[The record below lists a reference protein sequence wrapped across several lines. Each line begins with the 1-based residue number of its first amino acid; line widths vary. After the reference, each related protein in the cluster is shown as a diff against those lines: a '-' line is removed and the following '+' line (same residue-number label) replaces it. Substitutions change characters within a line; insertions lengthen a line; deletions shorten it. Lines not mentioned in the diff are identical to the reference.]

1 MVNDLM
7 AEKKMD
13 AAITLSLKNGV
24 KDLFDQLATSHDSA
38 ETRLADVVEYGKK
51 FYADY
56 AGKPK
61 AGDFVRIRNNREVK
75 SILDSYNDTFVA
87 INNIEEEKLGD
98 AIKTL
103 ERITNLKSPVA
114 SHVLP
119 NFWRYMALKQS
130 GNEKDA
136 LAALKKTADLRDPY
150 WPVVEALASRE
161 NALGKRDSAGQI
173 VERGIEKFERTPGVY
188 PKAVLLYRQLGL
200 NDQASK
206 LAGTCGLQF
215 PEHRD
220 ACARNNRPIG
230 P

>member
-1 MVNDLM
+1 
-7 AEKKMD
+7 
-13 AAITLSLKNGV
+13 
-24 KDLFDQLATSHDSA
+24 
-38 ETRLADVVEYGKK
+38 
-51 FYADY
+51 
-56 AGKPK
+56 
-61 AGDFVRIRNNREVK
+61 
-75 SILDSYNDTFVA
+75 
-87 INNIEEEKLGD
+87 
-98 AIKTL
+98 
-103 ERITNLKSPVA
+103 
-114 SHVLP
+114 
-119 NFWRYMALKQS
+119 MALKQS